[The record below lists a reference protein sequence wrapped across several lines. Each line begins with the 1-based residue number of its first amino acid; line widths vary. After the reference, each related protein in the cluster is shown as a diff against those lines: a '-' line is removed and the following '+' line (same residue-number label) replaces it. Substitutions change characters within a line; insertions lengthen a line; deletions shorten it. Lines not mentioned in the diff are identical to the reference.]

1 MFQFGNPNL
10 FAQGVVEQTL
20 YDPATGNVVGYDRLA
35 SDVAVNYTFEFSEI
49 AAGFQNQLV
58 GLIPHTTRMSGTYT
72 SAAFSLEAR
81 ALLSGGTAQYGAI
94 APVCETITATESG
107 SDNYVLQVSKTPS
120 RSYAQ
125 DATDPY
131 CWCQVREHGVSTYSG
146 QNYGVDPTTKIV
158 NGFTPVSGKEYDV
171 FYFTSLAQAR
181 SLGMSAAADPSAVTV
196 QQKWGIYASQ
206 NGNKKSGTLQ
216 GFLYVIVPLAILE
229 GDGGI
234 NGNQTTNATTSYN
247 WRAITSN
254 DNIPSCNSCER
265 NDNNY
270 AYYVYVPCGNGAN
283 NEIVGMY
290 VVGGSISI
298 TSENYLTGVLL
309 PLRYEMNDGTTLPV
323 VNYENISMEI
333 MKNNTVANGGGTADF
348 NLDSQTGFVSSGDTF
363 SGTATARFIYDN
375 SDIETDV
382 IITG

>member
-35 SDVAVNYTFEFSEI
+35 SDVAVNYTFDFSEI

-94 APVCETITATESG
+94 APVCETITATEIG
-107 SDNYVLQVSKTPS
+107 GDQYGLRVSKTPS

-146 QNYGVDPTTKIV
+146 QNYGVDPTTKV
-158 NGFTPVSGKEYDV
+158 VQGFAPVSGKEYDV
-171 FYFTSLAQAR
+171 FYFTVLAQAR

-290 VVGGSISI
+290 VVGGTIELS
-298 TSENYLTGVLL
+298 GVTPRVQV
-309 PLRYEMNDGTTLPV
+309 PLRYEMNDGTTVLVTDYLDIGMTVISNTMVDRDSSAILPLFDNASGILSV
-323 VNYENISMEI
+323 Q
-333 MKNNTVANGGGTADF
+333 
-348 NLDSQTGFVSSGDTF
+348 DSIDN
-363 SGTATARFIYDN
+363 GTATVRFYVSN
-375 SDIETDV
+375 TDIETQV